1 LGPKARV
8 LIAHLHPTW
17 NTNREKSSKVV
28 NLISY
33 PLYLGLDISTFS
45 TKARIDVARRCQT
58 AWTPWTR
65 F

>member
-1 LGPKARV
+1 
-8 LIAHLHPTW
+8 LHPPL

-45 TKARIDVARRCQT
+45 IKARIHVARRCQT
-58 AWTPWTR
+58 AWTP
-65 F
+65 